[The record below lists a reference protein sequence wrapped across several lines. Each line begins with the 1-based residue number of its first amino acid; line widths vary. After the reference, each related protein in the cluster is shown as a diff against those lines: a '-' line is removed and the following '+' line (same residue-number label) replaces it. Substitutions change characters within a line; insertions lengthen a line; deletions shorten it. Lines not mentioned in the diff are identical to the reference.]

1 MKIYPMIDSNDSNT
15 IIKKNLCNLPT
26 RTLMIAPSGL
36 GKSSLLGWIM
46 CNEGEKGYKKNF
58 KPENIYIFSG
68 SYKDGKGDEKLDKI
82 IKYLEIPEEN
92 VFDSY
97 DNDILNEL
105 YEVITDNFN
114 EAIDEKEKPEHSLII
129 MDDLGFTN
137 KLNKIKQDDSSLDKI
152 FCNGRKFLC
161 SIIILNQRII
171 QCSPTVITQ
180 ANNIILWKPSNRDLD
195 LYESNFNYLENK
207 KIFKK
212 MVRQNTENKH
222 DFMIM
227 DLSKNKKE
235 IYRDK
240 EFKPIKFCECKGN
253 LNECG
258 GLK

>member
-129 MDDLGFTN
+129 MAKSKIQVFCVIRA
-137 KLNKIKQDDSSLDKI
+137 KLMFPHDK
-152 FCNGRKFLC
+152 
-161 SIIILNQRII
+161 S
-171 QCSPTVITQ
+171 
-180 ANNIILWKPSNRDLD
+180 NNLPL
-195 LYESNFNYLENK
+195 L
-207 KIFKK
+207 
-212 MVRQNTENKH
+212 
-222 DFMIM
+222 
-227 DLSKNKKE
+227 
-235 IYRDK
+235 
-240 EFKPIKFCECKGN
+240 
-253 LNECG
+253 
-258 GLK
+258 